1 MTATPKSPAESFS
14 VITQVVLPN
23 DANPLGFVL
32 GGTVMHLIDIA
43 GAMAASRHS
52 RTRVMTA
59 AVDGLQFLHPIP
71 IGDIIILEARATA
84 AFNRSLEIQVD
95 VFGESTLEATRRRTS
110 RAYLTFVAVDANGH
124 PLDMP
129 PLLLTTSEELKVAG
143 DAGARR
149 AARLAAK
156 QALAAE
162 G

>member
-1 MTATPKSPAESFS
+1 MTSTPKSPADSFS

-23 DANPLGFVL
+23 DANPLGFIL
-32 GGTVMHLIDIA
+32 GGTVMHLIDMA

-52 RTRVMTA
+52 HTRVMTA

-71 IGDIIILEARATA
+71 IGDIIILEARATC
-84 AFNRSLEIQVD
+84 AFTRSLEVQVD
-95 VFGESTLEATRRRTS
+95 VFSESTLRGTRRRTS
-110 RAYLTFVAVDANGH
+110 RAYLTFVAVDVDGH
-124 PLDMP
+124 PLAMP
-129 PLLLTTSEELKVAG
+129 PLALTTPEELQAAG
-143 DAGARR
+143 DAGTRR